1 MKTDVDSKRKKQR
14 RAENEAQNDW
24 RQRAA
29 HNKILAEAPLSIGV
43 QRMLIEDDHVAA
55 EVANAFGPKRTK
67 PDFSAQEG
75 LSAYD
80 PKRT

>member
-1 MKTDVDSKRKKQR
+1 MKVDVDRKDK
-14 RAENEAQNDW
+14 NKSQNDW
-24 RQRAA
+24 RRRKARG
-29 HNKILAEAPLSIGV
+29 KILAEAPLSIGV

-55 EVANAFGPKRTK
+55 EVANARACLRLEQSGQSRIL
-67 PDFSAQEG
+67 ARGG